1 MINFIILEFS
11 VGALE
16 NLLIDMQGMGFLNSM
31 MNKVVVGMVTQ
42 NIHTVLMANG
52 KEFMRKEFG
61 EFSLVEHMYTSFKIL

>member
-1 MINFIILEFS
+1 
-11 VGALE
+11 
-16 NLLIDMQGMGFLNSM
+16 MQGMGFFNGM

-61 EFSLVEHMYTSFKIL
+61 DFSLVEHMYTSFKIL